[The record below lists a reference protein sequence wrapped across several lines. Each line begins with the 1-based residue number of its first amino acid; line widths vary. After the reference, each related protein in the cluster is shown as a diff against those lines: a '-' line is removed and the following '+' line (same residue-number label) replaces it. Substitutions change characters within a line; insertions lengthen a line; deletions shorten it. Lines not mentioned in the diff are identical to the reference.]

1 MRPDPARPG
10 ALAPSLCSS
19 TSLTGP
25 PPETSP
31 RGWSFL
37 FSLGKILSESS
48 TSSNAGKLGVLLPA
62 PPTPPHPSSP
72 RRRPRLTTLAVPWS
86 HSWSANQPKRLC
98 RQAPHYRPRCPPC
111 TQRRAHRPR
120 RNAPDPRARRRP
132 RPLDHYRREVGPA
145 LEPAERQG
153 VRFQDPT
160 TARPPISA
168 PASTVHG
175 VLARHDLC
183 RLAWLDR
190 PTAALIRR
198 PGRYQGARSG
208 ELAHVDVK
216 RPGRLRDGGWP
227 FTAATAWPPVKP
239 ATGPGSA
246 WTTPTPTNHRHPRP
260 R

>member
-1 MRPDPARPG
+1 MALIALAGTLPTPVLADVLRLSTTTAERWARSGTRGTPGGQISGSDDSTGSPTDQRPG
-10 ALAPSLCSS
+10 LD
-19 TSLTGP
+19 
-25 PPETSP
+25 
-31 RGWSFL
+31 
-37 FSLGKILSESS
+37 
-48 TSSNAGKLGVLLPA
+48 
-62 PPTPPHPSSP
+62 
-72 RRRPRLTTLAVPWS
+72 
-86 HSWSANQPKRLC
+86 
-98 RQAPHYRPRCPPC
+98 
-111 TQRRAHRPR
+111 RA
-120 RNAPDPRARRRP
+120 
-132 RPLDHYRREVGPA
+132 
-145 LEPAERQG
+145 
-153 VRFQDPT
+153 
-160 TARPPISA
+160 
-168 PASTVHG
+168 G

-208 ELAHVDVK
+208 VLAHVDVK